1 MRPLLLLVA
10 GFTAALAV
18 AAPASAAD
26 CLPGQVEAAPCA
38 VAQPPCPV
46 VELPCEG

>member
-18 AAPASAAD
+18 AAPAHAAD
-26 CLPGQVEAAPCA
+26 CLPSQVEAAPCA
-38 VAQPPCPV
+38 VSQPPCPV
-46 VELPCEG
+46 VELPCEA